1 MKKKEFCIPLT
12 EEDMID
18 IKLEY
23 NDNAQ
28 VIYFVL
34 NYRTKINDKW
44 HEVYRVDTTHGYLH
58 EQRYWISDKPIP
70 LRNIMPLKI
79 IFDYYLF
86 QIKENY
92 EKYKQYY
99 IQKEKHRL

>member
-1 MKKKEFCIPLT
+1 MTKKEFCIPLT
-12 EEDMID
+12 EGDVID

-23 NDNAQ
+23 NDNAE

-44 HEVYRVDTTHGYLH
+44 HEVYRVDTAHGYLH

>member
-1 MKKKEFCIPLT
+1 MTTKEFCIPLT

-44 HEVYRVDTTHGYLH
+44 HEVYRVDTAHRYLH

>member
-1 MKKKEFCIPLT
+1 MTKKEFCIPLT
-12 EEDMID
+12 EGDMID

-44 HEVYRVDTTHGYLH
+44 HEVYRVDTTHRYLH